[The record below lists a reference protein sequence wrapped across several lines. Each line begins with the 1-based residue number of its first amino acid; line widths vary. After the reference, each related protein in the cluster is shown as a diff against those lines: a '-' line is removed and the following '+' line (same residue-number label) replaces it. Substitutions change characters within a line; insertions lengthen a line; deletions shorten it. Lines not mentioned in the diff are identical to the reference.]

1 MALDLPPTLPFRHLP
16 LAAAMAIRRRLVAE
30 WATLSPANWLPTPS
44 DTGLGGSPRD
54 LRPADVKIGQRLLAG
69 TWRLAGLTLDTGVRG
84 DPWDRPSPSRS
95 FAVCLHRMAWLHDL
109 LAAGRPGA
117 VEALRLLL
125 AWRRL
130 YGRSGGFAW
139 TPDVLER
146 RVFNLACSLRIVCA
160 GASEAETTALARGLL
175 AQAQRL
181 FASDDGRPRAAE
193 RAAVV
198 AIAAC
203 ALSGRRA
210 ERLKTRALA
219 RLARALPQT
228 VLADGGHASRSPEAG
243 LELLFDLLSLDEA
256 LTERGHPAPPAMM
269 QAIDRL
275 LGAVRFFTL
284 SDGRL
289 PAVQGG
295 QAASAALVAA
305 ARAEDEWADRAAPSG
320 LGGYQRMGSLKGLEI
335 VADAAPPAG
344 GAWSVTACA
353 QPLSLEILA
362 GGRPLIG
369 GQGWSP
375 DGPGPQ
381 ALRMV
386 EAAST
391 LALGDEGCGGPIAGF
406 AAAALG
412 PRLTHT
418 AYDVRAERREA
429 DGAVWLDMT
438 HDGWA
443 RRTALRCERRLYLDP
458 AAEELRA
465 EDRFTALGGRRQDTG
480 HFIPY
485 AIRFH
490 LHPGV
495 SALAARDGKSVLIKA
510 EGQEQGWL
518 LRTDAQDVHLEPSLR
533 FLGPGEARRTQQ
545 IVLRG
550 QVRIEQGARVRW
562 KLSPAEP
569 QR

>member
-1 MALDLPPTLPFRHLP
+1 
-16 LAAAMAIRRRLVAE
+16 
-30 WATLSPANWLPTPS
+30 
-44 DTGLGGSPRD
+44 
-54 LRPADVKIGQRLLAG
+54 
-69 TWRLAGLTLDTGVRG
+69 
-84 DPWDRPSPSRS
+84 
-95 FAVCLHRMAWLHDL
+95 
-109 LAAGRPGA
+109 
-117 VEALRLLL
+117 
-125 AWRRL
+125 
-130 YGRSGGFAW
+130 
-139 TPDVLER
+139 
-146 RVFNLACSLRIVCA
+146 
-160 GASEAETTALARGLL
+160 
-175 AQAQRL
+175 
-181 FASDDGRPRAAE
+181 
-193 RAAVV
+193 
-198 AIAAC
+198 
-203 ALSGRRA
+203 
-210 ERLKTRALA
+210 
-219 RLARALPQT
+219 
-228 VLADGGHASRSPEAG
+228 VLADGGHASRSPQAG
-243 LELLFDLLSLDEA
+243 LDLLFDLLTLDEA
-256 LTERGHPAPPAMM
+256 LTERGIPAPPAMM

-289 PAVQGG
+289 PALQGG
-295 QAASAALVAA
+295 EAVPAQVVAA
-305 ARAEDEWADRAAPSG
+305 ARAEDEWADRPAPTG
-320 LGGYQRMGSLKGLEI
+320 LGGYHRMGSLKGLEI
-335 VADAAPPAG
+335 IADAAPAPL
-344 GAWSVTACA
+344 GAWSVTGCA
-353 QPLSLEILA
+353 QPLALEILA

-369 GQGWSP
+369 GQGWSA

-391 LALGDEGCGGPIAGF
+391 LALGDEGCGAPVGGF
-406 AAAALG
+406 AAQALG
-412 PRLTHT
+412 PRLRDVG
-418 AYDVRAERREA
+418 YDVRAERREA

-443 RRTALRCERRLYLDP
+443 RRLALRCERRLYLDP

-465 EDRFTALGGRRQDTG
+465 EDRFTALGSRRRDAG

-510 EGQEQGWL
+510 EGQEQAWL

-533 FLGPGEARRTQQ
+533 FLGPGEARRSQQ